1 MTDRDQDHGPVLV
14 GIDGSTGALAALRE
28 AVALAER
35 FGRPLEAVVVW
46 QPSTSMYDAY
56 YPDAAA
62 SPQAMALRNAQEAS
76 TAAFGA
82 KPPDWFST
90 RAQPGNPGAVLVE
103 ASHAASYLVLGSRG
117 RGGLTKALLGSVSV
131 HCASNARCPVLIVGP
146 DVPAPT

>member
-1 MTDRDQDHGPVLV
+1 MNDRGHGHGPVLV

-28 AVALAER
+28 AVILAER
-35 FGRPLEAVVVW
+35 FGRPLEAVAVW

-56 YPDAAA
+56 YPDVES
-62 SPQAMALRNAQEAS
+62 SPHSVALRNAQDAS

-90 RAQPGNPGAVLVE
+90 RAQPGNPGAVFVE
-103 ASHAASYLVLGSRG
+103 ASRTASYLVLGSRG

-131 HCASNARCPVLIVGP
+131 HCASHARCPVLIVGP
-146 DVPAPT
+146 DVAEPI